1 MRVVSLGLMIAFL
14 VTALHVVVDHGASG
28 EGHGVFFSHAC
39 PPHLDDDDQATDMHH
54 QHDDEDEHASEP
66 HAGHHHADTHS
77 HFTWYTS
84 AGAPDAR
91 RPMALV
97 YDTHVWVADNPVTPP
112 AFLLHVTTCAPLAQ
126 HVCLPLWCRVLLI

>member
-39 PPHLDDDDQATDMHH
+39 PPHLDDDDQAADMHH
-54 QHDDEDEHASEP
+54 QQDDGDEHAGEP

-77 HFTWYTS
+77 HFTWFTS
-84 AGAPDAR
+84 AGSPDQR
-91 RPMALV
+91 RPMPLV
-97 YDTHVWVADNPVTPP
+97 YDTCVLVAENPVTLLS
-112 AFLLHVTTCAPLAQ
+112 LLHVTTIAPLAR